1 MSDYGKAIAVRY
13 NKRAGAHKYIVGFIR
28 HGVVYYVQLDFAE
41 LCQLLKDDRASSK
54 RGGTFKLRVRVTAE
68 QAITFIYSGKAVKL
82 CSAEELKADAKHN
95 AGENFERIV
104 TETLTSELWV
114 KDSVPFWVK
123 GDINVNG
130 EEIQIKLDGAEL
142 TNERTLARAEA
153 LVGA

>member
-1 MSDYGKAIAVRY
+1 MSDYGKMISVRY
-13 NKRAGAHKYIVGFIR
+13 NRIAGAHKYIVGFIR

-68 QAITFIYSGKAVKL
+68 QAIHFIYSGRAVEL
-82 CSAEELKADAKHN
+82 CKEEELKADPHHN
-95 AGENFERIV
+95 GGENFERIV
-104 TETLTSELWV
+104 TELLTGEVWV

-142 TNERTLARAEA
+142 TNEKTLARAEA

>member
-1 MSDYGKAIAVRY
+1 MFNTEMANRY
-13 NKRAGAHKYIVGFIR
+13 NRIAGAHKYIVGFVR
-28 HGVVYYVQLDFAE
+28 RGFVYYVQLDFAE

-54 RGGTFKLRVRVTAE
+54 RGGTLKLRVRVTAE
-68 QAITFIYSGKAVKL
+68 QAIIFIHSGKAVKL
-82 CSAEELKADAKHN
+82 CSVEELKADAKHN
-95 AGENFERIV
+95 AGENFERII

-142 TNERTLARAEA
+142 TNEKTLARAEA

>member
-1 MSDYGKAIAVRY
+1 MNANMAERY
-13 NKRAGAHKYIVGFIR
+13 NRIAGAHKYIVGFIR

-54 RGGTFKLRVRVTAE
+54 RGGTLKLRVRVTAE
-68 QAITFIYSGKAVKL
+68 QAITFIHSGKAVEL
-82 CSAEELKADAKHN
+82 CKVEELDDGKYNK
-95 AGENFERIV
+95 GENFERII

-114 KDSVPFWVK
+114 KDSVPFYVK

-142 TNERTLARAEA
+142 TNEKTLARAEA

>member
-1 MSDYGKAIAVRY
+1 MFNTEMANRY
-13 NKRAGAHKYIVGFIR
+13 NRIAGAHKYIVGFIR
-28 HGVVYYVQLDFAE
+28 HGVVYYVELGFVG

-54 RGGTFKLRVRVTAE
+54 RGGTLKLRVRVTAE
-68 QAITFIYSGKAVKL
+68 QAITFIHSGKAIRL
-82 CSAEELKADAKHN
+82 CSVEELNADAKHN

-142 TNERTLARAEA
+142 TNEKTLARAEA

>member
-1 MSDYGKAIAVRY
+1 MFNTEMANRY
-13 NKRAGAHKYIVGFIR
+13 NRIAGAHKYIVGFVR
-28 HGVVYYVQLDFAE
+28 RGFVYYVQLDFAE
-41 LCQLLKDDRASSK
+41 LCQLLKNDCASSK
-54 RGGTFKLRVRVTAE
+54 RGGTLKLRVRVTAE
-68 QAITFIYSGKAVKL
+68 QAIIFIHSGKAVKL
-82 CSAEELKADAKHN
+82 CSVEELKADAKHN

-142 TNERTLARAEA
+142 TNEKTLARAEA

>member
-1 MSDYGKAIAVRY
+1 MNTNMAERY
-13 NKRAGAHKYIVGFIR
+13 NRIAGAHKYIVGFIR

-54 RGGTFKLRVRVTAE
+54 RGGTLKLRVRVTAD
-68 QAITFIYSGKAVKL
+68 QAIAFIHSGKAVEL
-82 CSAEELKADAKHN
+82 CKVEELDDGKYNK
-95 AGENFERIV
+95 GENFERII

-114 KDSVPFWVK
+114 KDSVPFYVK

-142 TNERTLARAEA
+142 TNEKTLARAEA

>member
-1 MSDYGKAIAVRY
+1 MFNTEMANRY
-13 NKRAGAHKYIVGFIR
+13 NRIAGAHKYIVGFVR
-28 HGVVYYVQLDFAE
+28 HGFVYYVQLNFAE

-54 RGGTFKLRVRVTAE
+54 RGGTLKLRVRVTAE
-68 QAITFIYSGKAVKL
+68 QAIIFIHSGKAVKL
-82 CSAEELKADAKHN
+82 CSVEELKADAKHN
-95 AGENFERIV
+95 AGENFERII

-142 TNERTLARAEA
+142 TNEKTLARAEA

>member
-1 MSDYGKAIAVRY
+1 MFNAEMANRY
-13 NKRAGAHKYIVGFIR
+13 NRIAGAHKYIVGFVR
-28 HGVVYYVQLDFAE
+28 RGFVYYVQLNFAE
-41 LCQLLKDDRASSK
+41 LCQLLKDDHASSK
-54 RGGTFKLRVRVTAE
+54 RGGTLKLRVRVTAE
-68 QAITFIYSGKAVKL
+68 QAIIFIHSGKAVRL
-82 CSAEELKADAKHN
+82 CSVEELKADAKHN

-104 TETLTSELWV
+104 TETLTGELWV

>member
-1 MSDYGKAIAVRY
+1 MFNTEMANRY
-13 NKRAGAHKYIVGFIR
+13 NRIAGAHKYIVGFVR
-28 HGVVYYVQLDFAE
+28 RGVVYYVELNFAE
-41 LCQLLKDDRASSK
+41 LCQLLKDDHASSK
-54 RGGTFKLRVRVTAE
+54 RGGMLKLRIRVSSE
-68 QAITFIYSGKAVKL
+68 QAIKFIYSGKAVKL
-82 CSAEELKADAKHN
+82 CAVEELNSDKYNK
-95 AGENFERIV
+95 GENFERIV

-142 TNERTLARAEA
+142 TNEKTLARAEA

>member
-1 MSDYGKAIAVRY
+1 MFNAEMANRY
-13 NKRAGAHKYIVGFIR
+13 NRIAGAHKYIVGFVR
-28 HGVVYYVQLDFAE
+28 RGFVYYVQLNFAE
-41 LCQLLKDDRASSK
+41 LCQLLKDDHASSK
-54 RGGTFKLRVRVTAE
+54 RGGTLKLRVRVTAE
-68 QAITFIYSGKAVKL
+68 QAIIFIHSGKAVRL
-82 CSAEELKADAKHN
+82 CSVEELKADAKHN
-95 AGENFERIV
+95 AGENFERII

-142 TNERTLARAEA
+142 TNEKTLARAEA

>member
-1 MSDYGKAIAVRY
+1 MFNAEMANRY
-13 NKRAGAHKYIVGFIR
+13 NRIAGAHKYIVGFVR
-28 HGVVYYVQLDFAE
+28 RGVVYYVELGFVG

-54 RGGTFKLRVRVTAE
+54 RGGTLKLRVRVTAE
-68 QAITFIYSGKAVKL
+68 QAIIFIHSGKAVRL
-82 CSAEELKADAKHN
+82 CSVEELKADAKHN
-95 AGENFERIV
+95 AGENFERII
-104 TETLTSELWV
+104 TETLTGELWV

-142 TNERTLARAEA
+142 TNEKTLARAEA

>member
-1 MSDYGKAIAVRY
+1 MFNTEMANRY
-13 NKRAGAHKYIVGFIR
+13 NRIAGAHKYIVGFVR
-28 HGVVYYVQLDFAE
+28 HGVVYYVQLSFAE

-54 RGGTFKLRVRVTAE
+54 RGGTLKLRVRVTAE
-68 QAITFIYSGKAVKL
+68 QAIIFIHSGKAVRL
-82 CSAEELKADAKHN
+82 CSVEELKADAKHN
-95 AGENFERIV
+95 AGENFERII
-104 TETLTSELWV
+104 TETLTDELWV

-142 TNERTLARAEA
+142 TNEKTLARAEA